1 MAKAIHNGVSSEL
14 LSDAVWRKSSYS
26 GAMGNCVEVARLAS
40 GDIAVRNS
48 RIRRGLP
55 SSTPKPRSRRSSREP
70 RTVSSMTSPSE
81 VVDANASTEEAAE
94 ETEKARVEDVLGRL
108 IERGYKFVHPRDAAG
123 EIVAVVGVRVH
134 GNVVD
139 VVRLDAE
146 DEVTAIR
153 MPEGEQDVL
162 SPTTV
167 LWRKDGAMCE
177 VVDALLELPDA
188 SESLQTPAVG
198 RRRHRPGLLGA

>member
-1 MAKAIHNGVSSEL
+1 
-14 LSDAVWRKSSYS
+14 
-26 GAMGNCVEVARLAS
+26 
-40 GDIAVRNS
+40 
-48 RIRRGLP
+48 
-55 SSTPKPRSRRSSREP
+55 
-70 RTVSSMTSPSE
+70 MTSPSE

-188 SESLQTPAVG
+188 SESLQTQRSGGDVIARGCWVRDDRG
-198 RRRHRPGLLGA
+198 QAKWLRATA